1 MYILLESV
9 ASVID
14 DQTLMVYAKYQKGG
28 FDVDSGRPLYTM
40 SETFLQCLGFK
51 DKMLLDKI
59 INKSHDSRKG

>member
-1 MYILLESV
+1 MFIVLESV

-28 FDVDSGRPLYTM
+28 FDVSSGKPLHSM

-59 INKSHDSRKG
+59 INKSHDSRKR